1 MPKETSIQT
10 REILLKAA
18 YDIFARKGFRDATIA
33 EISKQAGTNIAAV
46 NYHFSSKENLYVES
60 WRCALRESL
69 KNHPHDGGVD
79 ENAPAEERFRG
90 MIRATIESVA
100 DTRNRDYWFML
111 REFASPTGLLEE
123 AKNEELLPLHIKME
137 ALLRELLGPCV
148 SDRDVMSCE
157 ISIVNQCLNPTVAG
171 NKFQEGNDSNQWPPT
186 ALDVN
191 AYIDFIFIFNLAG
204 IKAIR
209 EKAERNNP
217 NG

>member
-10 REILLKAA
+10 RESLLRAA

-33 EISKQAGTNIAAV
+33 EISRQAGTNIAAV

-69 KNHPHDGGVD
+69 KHHPPDGGVD

-90 MIRATIESVA
+90 TIRAIIERIT

-123 AKNEELLPLHIKME
+123 AKSEELLSFHIKMD
-137 ALLRELLGPCV
+137 ALLRELLGPRV

-157 ISIVNQCLNPTVAG
+157 VSIINQCLNPTVAG
-171 NKFQEGNDSNQWPPT
+171 NKFQEGNGSDQWPPT
-186 ALDVN
+186 ALDIN
-191 AYIDFIFIFNLAG
+191 AYIDFILIFNLAG

-209 EKAERNNP
+209 EKAEQK
-217 NG
+217 